1 MKYLSSSGRAVLVM
15 TVLSIFPAAVLCL
28 PAGASMPVPVKTVE
42 GLVRGGQITII
53 EPQRFASNK
62 PLEIVPCSNIPFDPD
77 LFEGRKIRA
86 TAGIDLYNGMFTCPT
101 DVVILDKGPQDKA
114 CSFSRSCLEYHVQSD
129 RKTFTPATLQDEK
142 LSLKLGTFVLGLEK
156 TVNAHDWKRLMEDY
170 IHHEYLQKQHD
181 SILQKNTPQFL
192 YELLFPGIYKMQDLS
207 ICCMNYL
214 LNVKTSFQARIDMIQ
229 EFEVI
234 TSGEYMISYMFTYKD
249 GSCLIYNSI
258 YLEKQEDGFKLTGA
272 YG

>member
-1 MKYLSSSGRAVLVM
+1 MKYLLSSRRAVLAMV
-15 TVLSIFPAAVLCL
+15 VLSIFLAAVLCL

-77 LFEGRKIRA
+77 LFEDRTIRA

-101 DVVILDKGPQDKA
+101 DVVILDKYPQDKA
-114 CSFSRSCLEYHVQSD
+114 CSFSRSCLKYHVQSD
-129 RKTFTPATLQDEK
+129 RKTFTPVTLQDEN
-142 LSLKLGTFVLGLEK
+142 LSLKLGAFVLALEN
-156 TVNAHDWKRLMEDY
+156 TVNAHDWKRLMENY
-170 IHHEYLQKQHD
+170 IHQEHLQKQHD
-181 SILQKNTPQFL
+181 SILQENASQFL
-192 YELLFPGIYKMQDLS
+192 YELLFPAIYKMQDLS

-229 EFEVI
+229 DFEVI
-234 TSGEYMISYMFTYKD
+234 TSGEYMISYRLTYKN
-249 GSCLIYNSI
+249 GTCLIYNII
-258 YLEKQEDGFKLTGA
+258 YLKKQEDGFKLTGA
-272 YG
+272 CG